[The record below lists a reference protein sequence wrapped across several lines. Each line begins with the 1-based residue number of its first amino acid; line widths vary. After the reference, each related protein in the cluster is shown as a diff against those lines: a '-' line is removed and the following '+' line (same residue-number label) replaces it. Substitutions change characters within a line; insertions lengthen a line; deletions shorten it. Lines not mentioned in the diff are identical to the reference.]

1 MSRKG
6 ILFFAGC
13 LMLSMAP
20 AYADETG
27 INIIYPPPRDEPVAA
42 DAQPATKV
50 LNQTVT
56 VAVVTVT
63 TNRSFGAGSWY
74 QPRWDHRWTGYGLRG
89 GDRSYSGRRYPF

>member
-27 INIIYPPPRDEPVAA
+27 INIIYPPPRDEAVAM
-42 DAQPATKV
+42 DAQPATKA

-56 VAVVTVT
+56 VAVITVT
-63 TNRSFGAGSWY
+63 STQPFAAGSWY
-74 QPRWDHRWTGYGLRG
+74 QPRWDNRWTGYGLRG
-89 GDRSYSGRRYPF
+89 GDRSYSGPRYPF